1 MAISI
6 SGKLPLVK
14 IQFFPSDYSVYHVNI
29 KAKPET
35 PIEQIDK
42 KLREISQYIL
52 NDGPGKVESA
62 AGFAGYYISDNYLP
76 IYSNNYG
83 AVMVTLPEKDK
94 RSFTDPMQHLAKGS
108 LPDIE
113 IAIMPKEIARRTTT
127 RVKLVRGYFRV
138 ILSVCSVIMATK
150 YMYKNKKKGQ

>member
-42 KLREISQYIL
+42 KRAL
-52 NDGPGKVESA
+52 
-62 AGFAGYYISDNYLP
+62 
-76 IYSNNYG
+76 
-83 AVMVTLPEKDK
+83 
-94 RSFTDPMQHLAKGS
+94 
-108 LPDIE
+108 
-113 IAIMPKEIARRTTT
+113 
-127 RVKLVRGYFRV
+127 
-138 ILSVCSVIMATK
+138 
-150 YMYKNKKKGQ
+150 